1 MKNKFLKILIIL
13 SVILLAEVIVFFV
26 LPNYQTNQLRDQFVL
41 KSEME
46 RLNQE
51 KEKKKLLDEFDKN
64 KYLASG
70 KDVYERIYNNKQSD
84 IVDLIQKL
92 ALEAFP
98 NNWKMDVK
106 VEEFTNF
113 ILLVQVDVKS
123 NEPAVTDIIK
133 NLVPVL
139 DNSDGYLKN
148 VAIYNEKH
156 QCFLFFDENALNEL
170 IKNKKLGTNAI
181 NEAKRKGEGF
191 LRYNAIKIDYQE
203 INGHI
208 FIPVIVVGEY
218 GGYEETNMML
228 DTGASMTVISL
239 ELAQKTGD
247 EDLNNISRRTF
258 STANGLITC
267 PIVQREIIVGDIYTK
282 QAVAV
287 NLEDDSDLLG
297 VDFFESRDY
306 IIDSTSKCIYVW
318 NK

>member
-1 MKNKFLKILIIL
+1 MKNRNFKLLIIL
-13 SVILLAEVIVFFV
+13 LIILFIEIIVFFT
-26 LPNYQTNQLRDQFVL
+26 LTYYQTNQLRDQFTL

-46 RLNQE
+46 KLNQE

-70 KDVYERIYNNKQSD
+70 KDAYERIYNNKQSD
-84 IVDLIQKL
+84 VLDLVQKL
-92 ALEAFP
+92 TLEAFP
-98 NNWKMDVK
+98 NNWKIDVK
-106 VEEFTNF
+106 AEEFTNF
-113 ILLVQVDVKS
+113 ILLAQVDLKT
-123 NEPAVTDIIK
+123 NKPEVTDIITY
-133 NLVPVL
+133 LIPVL

-156 QCFLFFDENALNEL
+156 QCYLFFDENALNGV
-170 IKNKKLGTNAI
+170 IKNKNLGTNAI

-191 LRYNAIKIDYQE
+191 LRYNAIKIDFQE

-218 GGYEETNMML
+218 GSYETIMML

-239 ELAQKTGD
+239 ELAQETGH
-247 EDLNNISRRTF
+247 EDLNEISRKTF
-258 STANGLITC
+258 STVKGLISF
-267 PIVQREIIVGDIYTK
+267 PIVQREIIVGDTYKK

-287 NLEDDSDLLG
+287 NLEDNSNLLG
-297 VDFFESRDY
+297 MDFFESREY
-306 IIDSTSKCIYVW
+306 IIDNSSKCIYIW

>member
-13 SVILLAEVIVFFV
+13 LVILLAEVIIFFV
-26 LPNYQTNQLRDQFVL
+26 LQNYQTNQLRDQFTV

-46 RLNQE
+46 RLDQE

-64 KYLASG
+64 KYLATG
-70 KDVYERIYNNKQSD
+70 KDVYERIYNNKQGD
-84 IVDLIQKL
+84 IVDLIQKF

-98 NNWKMDVK
+98 NNWKLDVK

-123 NEPAVTDIIK
+123 NEPAVIDVI
-133 NLVPVL
+133 NYLVPVL
-139 DNSDGYLKN
+139 DNGDGYLKN

-156 QCFLFFDENALNEL
+156 QCYLFFDENALKEL

-181 NEAKRKGEGF
+181 DEAKRKGEGF
-191 LRYNAIKIDYQE
+191 LRYNAIKIDFQE

-208 FIPVIVVGEY
+208 FIPVIVIGEY
-218 GGYEETNMML
+218 ESPETSMML
-228 DTGASMTVISL
+228 DTGASMTMISL
-239 ELAQKTGD
+239 ELAQETGI
-247 EDLNNISRRTF
+247 EDLNEVSRRTF
-258 STANGLITC
+258 STVKGSISC
-267 PIVQREIIVGDIYTK
+267 PIVQREIIVGDTSKK

-287 NLEDDSDLLG
+287 NLEDDSNLLG
-297 VDFFESRDY
+297 MDFFESREY
-306 IIDSTSKCIYVW
+306 IIDNSSKCIYIW

>member
-1 MKNKFLKILIIL
+1 MKNKNLKLLTILLIIL
-13 SVILLAEVIVFFV
+13 FIEIIVFFT
-26 LPNYQTNQLRDQFVL
+26 LTYYQTNQLRDQFTL

-46 RLNQE
+46 KLNQE

-64 KYLASG
+64 KYLATG
-70 KDVYERIYNNKQSD
+70 KNAYERIYNNKQSD

-98 NNWKMDVK
+98 NNWKIDVK

-123 NEPAVTDIIK
+123 NEPAITDIIRY
-133 NLVPVL
+133 LVPVL

-148 VAIYNEKH
+148 VAVYNEKH
-156 QCFLFFDENALNEL
+156 QCYLFFDENALNGL
-170 IKNKKLGTNAI
+170 IKNKKVGTNAI

-191 LRYNAIKIDYQE
+191 LRYNAIKIDFQE

-208 FIPVIVVGEY
+208 FIPVTVVGENRS
-218 GGYEETNMML
+218 YETIMML

-239 ELAQKTGD
+239 ELAQETGH
-247 EDLNNISRRTF
+247 EDLNEISRTTF
-258 STANGLITC
+258 STVNGLISC
-267 PIVQREIIVGDIYTK
+267 PIVQRKIIVGDIYKK
-282 QAVAV
+282 QVVAV
-287 NLEDDSDLLG
+287 NLEDDSNLLG
-297 VDFFESRDY
+297 MDFFELREY
-306 IIDSTSKCIYVW
+306 IIDNPSKCIYIW